1 MRTLMTFIAARVVLA
16 QLEGSGRGT
25 LGAYNA
31 SAYQDLHTFLTDVPI
46 KNGDAWLSQLMARN
60 SMLGL
65 RIMEVRSAYCAEDF
79 EWDTLQRVATREMD
93 DANQRLL
100 QKHATES
107 FSRSMG
113 VSPGETAESKW

>member
-31 SAYQDLHTFLTDVPI
+31 EAYETLHSFLTDVPI
-46 KNGDAWLSQLMARN
+46 KNGDTWLSQLTARN

-65 RIMEVRSAYCAEDF
+65 RIMEVR
-79 EWDTLQRVATREMD
+79 LRHVA
-93 DANQRLL
+93 
-100 QKHATES
+100 
-107 FSRSMG
+107 
-113 VSPGETAESKW
+113 